1 MSDCVGE
8 RLREGEPVC
17 DRLPL
22 GEREGAE
29 ADGEADPAPPPGEAL
44 RLAVRLPLLEAAGEG
59 ETGEADTEGLLEVET
74 VKVSDVVEHWLLEV
88 EPVTEALAAGER
100 VQLTV
105 TLCVG
110 DCEAQGL
117 ALGDALEKE
126 LGLGQGEAVAET
138 LTLRLALGRREA
150 EGVLVRSA
158 DPGAVALTEG
168 DLLAERV

>member
-44 RLAVRLPLLEAAGEG
+44 RLPDRLPLLEAADEG
-59 ETGEADTEGLLEVET
+59 ETGEADMEGLPVEDS
-74 VKVSDVVEHWLLEV
+74 VFCVLVEHWLLEV
-88 EPVTEALAAGER
+88 EPVMETLRVGER
-100 VQLTV
+100 EQLTV
-105 TLCVG
+105 PLCVG
-110 DCEAQGL
+110 DGEAQGL

-126 LGLGQGEAVAET
+126 LGLGQGVAVAET

-150 EGVLVRSA
+150 EGVLVRSI
-158 DPGAVALTEG
+158 DPEAAALAEG